1 MVYDYLWRASRF
13 PSSTRTRFHPDKDE
27 DCPCGEAYQTREHI
41 LRDCK
46 HHNKHRIHLLRISRD
61 IFLPTI
67 LGTVE
72 GIKAL
77 TTYLEQ
83 SGAFTILGRPVSERE
98 TPQFDDELD
107 PPESDDETG
116 P

>member
-1 MVYDYLWRASRF
+1 MGS
-13 PSSTRTRFHPDKDE
+13 
-27 DCPCGEAYQTREHI
+27 YQTEIYRQIDLSEPI
-41 LRDCK
+41 TP
-46 HHNKHRIHLLRISRD
+46 LLRISRD

-83 SGAFTILGRPVSERE
+83 SGAFTIHGRPVSERE